1 MFRLE
6 GITLNLNP
14 KDPDAPNFTESA
26 RANSSNWI
34 LSIFT
39 NLYLMKDFFAFIK
52 SKTFFKHL
60 LIALVSLIIV
70 LWALFKLLGVYTH
83 HGETAEVPDFKGK
96 AIGELDE
103 FIVDKN
109 VRYLIIDSIYD
120 PEEKAGIVIKQ
131 DPEPKS
137 LVKHNRMIYLYV
149 TSTQAPQIAMPKLV
163 DRSTRQ
169 AVFMIESY
177 GLKVG
182 KIEEISGDCKGCV
195 LKQFFNGKEITPGS
209 PIKKGSKIDLAVGKK
224 DNEFVPLP
232 SDSSTV
238 DDGDSDDELL

>member
-1 MFRLE
+1 
-6 GITLNLNP
+6 
-14 KDPDAPNFTESA
+14 
-26 RANSSNWI
+26 
-34 LSIFT
+34 
-39 NLYLMKDFFAFIK
+39 MKDFFAFIK
-52 SKTFFKHL
+52 SKTFFKHF
-60 LIALVSLIIV
+60 LIALVSLVLV
-70 LWALFKLLGVYTH
+70 LWLLFKLLGVYTH

-96 AIGELDE
+96 SIADLDD
-103 FIVDKN
+103 FVADKN

-149 TSTQAPQIAMPKLV
+149 TSTQAPQISMPKLV

-195 LKQFFNGKEITPGS
+195 LKQFFEGKEIAPGS
-209 PIKKGSKIDLAVGKK
+209 SIKKGSKIDLAVGKK

-232 SDSSTV
+232 SDSAAT
-238 DDGDSDDELL
+238 DDGNPEDEEL